1 MRKEQND
8 AKVQKTMKNGTADFK
23 DKKVLK
29 TLILLSIPTIIEE
42 MLSTLLQYVDTA
54 MVGRLGEQATA
65 AVSVTTTITW
75 LIGSV
80 SSAAGV
86 AALTLIS
93 QAFGRRDEEMI
104 HRISKQAVL
113 WALVIGCVLEAAALA
128 CSPFIPGWMG
138 AEQEV
143 QREAS
148 AYFFII
154 CLPLVL
160 RTLSRMMGAALRAV
174 QDTKSPMIVSLLQN
188 SLNVCFNY
196 VLIYQLQMGV
206 RGAAVASAISYLFA
220 GAAMWMVY
228 HRNSHLRWHDRE
240 VSFDRDILK
249 KGLQISIPVMGT
261 STCSCLGYVFFA
273 AMVSGMGTTVFAAHS
288 IAVTAETI
296 FYIPGYGLR
305 TATSAL
311 VGASLGE
318 RNRQK
323 FEKVCQVSVLLTL
336 GMMLFSGILLYCVAE
351 PLMYVFTISENVAR
365 LGARMLCIV
374 AFTEP
379 FFGLMIVLEG
389 IFYGLG
395 KTGYA
400 FGAETLSMWGI
411 RIFFTFLCTQIW
423 HLGLEYVW
431 YCMIADNIVK
441 ALLFTLP
448 MLNAKRRSR
457 LWKGE

>member
-1 MRKEQND
+1 
-8 AKVQKTMKNGTADFK
+8 
-23 DKKVLK
+23 
-29 TLILLSIPTIIEE
+29 
-42 MLSTLLQYVDTA
+42 
-54 MVGRLGEQATA
+54 
-65 AVSVTTTITW
+65 
-75 LIGSV
+75 
-80 SSAAGV
+80 
-86 AALTLIS
+86 
-93 QAFGRRDEEMI
+93 
-104 HRISKQAVL
+104 
-113 WALVIGCVLEAAALA
+113 
-128 CSPFIPGWMG
+128 
-138 AEQEV
+138 
-143 QREAS
+143 
-148 AYFFII
+148 
-154 CLPLVL
+154 
-160 RTLSRMMGAALRAV
+160 
-174 QDTKSPMIVSLLQN
+174 
-188 SLNVCFNY
+188 
-196 VLIYQLQMGV
+196 
-206 RGAAVASAISYLFA
+206 
-220 GAAMWMVY
+220 MWVVY
-228 HRNSHLRWHDRE
+228 HRNNHLRWQDRE

-323 FEKVCQVSVLLTL
+323 FERICLVSVLLTL

-400 FGAETLSMWGI
+400 FWAETLSMWGI
-411 RIFFTFLCTQIW
+411 RIFFTFLCTQVW

-448 MLNAKRRSR
+448 MLSVKRRNR